1 MVETKKDVSRPTVQN
16 EQLCELSATE
26 ILPKKDD
33 YTPME
38 KRAPCDEIS
47 TEFIRNSNRINH
59 E

>member
-33 YTPME
+33 YTRWKKELLVMKSPL
-38 KRAPCDEIS
+38 
-47 TEFIRNSNRINH
+47 NSYVIVTV
-59 E
+59 